1 MEQLFRSN
9 DTPAEIRNSVR
20 PDFKTNGLTLMS
32 HSAGGHVV
40 CLYLEKNCGNVRSL
54 IMLDPVDG
62 YDPFG
67 IINDYVTNPPNKL
80 SFQIPTLIVSSEL
93 SAIAPSFLIPPC
105 APANISNMRFFN
117 ALSGPTWYLNFT
129 AYGHADL
136 LDDYVNKNFYFFFF
150 I

>member
-1 MEQLFRSN
+1 
-9 DTPAEIRNSVR
+9 
-20 PDFKTNGLTLMS
+20 MS

-40 CLYLEKNCGNVRSL
+40 CLFLEKNCGNVTSL

-80 SFQIPTLIVSSEL
+80 SFKIPTLIVSSEL
-93 SAIAPSFLIPPC
+93 SAVPPSFLIPPC
-105 APANISNMRFFN
+105 APANISNVRFFN

-129 AYGHADL
+129 GYGHADL
-136 LDDYVNKNFYFFFF
+136 LDDYVIKSFYIFLVFN